1 MKIKIFNKFYMENF
15 SLWGHKE
22 FKAPYGWTRKF
33 RYRKNIS
40 HRKQKKGREKKSKEF
55 VPQVEMFIG
64 NLLYEFL
71 QTMEEDGTEG
81 RS

>member
-1 MKIKIFNKFYMENF
+1 MGTQGVQGT
-15 SLWGHKE
+15 LWLDEEVSVPEKHQPP
-22 FKAPYGWTRKF
+22 KA
-33 RYRKNIS
+33 
-40 HRKQKKGREKKSKEF
+40 KKGREKKSKEF